1 MSLKM
6 LFSFLGM
13 LIVLNLACNYM
24 KETFI
29 SKNLTP
35 RKFFVLQ
42 RKHVNPSFVLTDT
55 LHPNHSKKTYTINT
69 IDSKCVIGY
78 TNANE
83 KRLLMKLIR
92 LHDPTRNIHDFKF
105 KKLQKATFDDPT
117 IDILLYTNDA
127 VFLKKYLIIDYYIK
141 LTQDEINE
149 YFKNYTFVVYND
161 INNSHLVLQET
172 NTTVVEE
179 KNDDIELIQKE
190 SLSNEYHF
198 VIENTIN
205 GKYRETDMHT
215 NEITLFQ
222 NKLANL
228 EVHVND
234 QIQLKNQRY
243 SYMNGIYTVYKVNKY
258 IHMRMSNI
266 KTIPK
271 HFVCM
276 DEDLK
281 EQPKYTNK
289 PSCLH
294 ENDHAG
300 DKKTKS
306 MVWDARCSRNT
317 ECPFFEDDYEYY
329 CTSNGYCIMPK
340 NVKQISFTKYK
351 KI

>member
-1 MSLKM
+1 MYLKT
-6 LFSFLGM
+6 LFTFLGM
-13 LIVLNLACNYM
+13 LIVLNLACHHM
-24 KETFI
+24 KENFI

-35 RKFFVLQ
+35 RKFFILQ
-42 RKHVNPSFVLTDT
+42 RKHVNPSFVLTNSV
-55 LHPNHSKKTYTINT
+55 LSNHSKKIYTIKT

-83 KRLLMKLIR
+83 KRLLMTLIR
-92 LHDPTRNIHDFKF
+92 LHNPAGNIFDLKF
-105 KKLQKATFDDPT
+105 KKLHKATFDDPT

-141 LTQDEINE
+141 LSPDEIYE

-161 INNSHLVLQET
+161 VNNSHLVLQET
-172 NTTVVEE
+172 DKEVEI
-179 KNDDIELIQKE
+179 KHDDIELVQKE

-205 GKYRETDMHT
+205 GKYREIDLHT

-228 EVHVND
+228 EVRVND
-234 QIQLKNQRY
+234 QIQLKNQKY

-271 HFVCM
+271 HFVCI
-276 DEDLK
+276 DENLE

-289 PSCLH
+289 PSCIH
-294 ENDHAG
+294 ENDSAG

-329 CTSNGYCIMPK
+329 CTSNGYCNMPK